1 MRDLEELMRPA
12 AAVLEPYDPA
22 FAAVDVNLSA
32 NENSFGV
39 PPAVRDAML
48 RALAQT
54 AASRYPEA
62 LAPALRAELAAWHGI
77 DPARI
82 IVGNGGDELI
92 FNLFLAFGGD
102 GAKVVNCPPTFSIY
116 GLYAGLLGCTVADV
130 PRDPETFAVDGE
142 ALLAAAADARI
153 TIVTTPNNPTGTL
166 APLALIERLC
176 AATEGLVLAD
186 EAYLEFA
193 DSPSSLALLDAL
205 PNLVVLR
212 TLSKAFAFAGG
223 RIGYA
228 LASPKIIAAFAA
240 VRQPYS
246 VNALSQAAA
255 VVAVRERAAYEGTL
269 RSIIEGRAWLAGELS
284 KLEGVRVWPSAANF
298 LLVRLPD
305 AHGIWERLRDGYSI
319 LVRDFSRTP
328 GLEDCLRITV
338 GTPRENE
345 RVVAA
350 IAELLGKDPS

>member
-22 FAAVDVNLSA
+22 FTAVDINLSA

-54 AASRYPEA
+54 AANRYPEA
-62 LAPALRAELAAWHGI
+62 LAPAFRAELAAWHGV
-77 DPARI
+77 DPAQI

-116 GLYAGLLGCTVADV
+116 KLYAELLGCAVADV
-130 PRDPETFAVDGE
+130 PRDPKTFALDEE
-142 ALLAAAADARI
+142 ALLAEAADARI
-153 TIVTTPNNPTGTL
+153 TVVTTPNNPTGTL
-166 APLALIERLC
+166 APLALVERLC

-193 DSPSSLALLDAL
+193 GSASSIALLGAC
-205 PNLVVLR
+205 PNLIVLR

-228 LASPKIIAAFAA
+228 LAAPKIIDAFAA

-246 VNALSQAAA
+246 VNVLSQAAA
-255 VVAVRERAAYEGTL
+255 VVAVRERAAYEDVL
-269 RSIIEGRAWLAGELS
+269 RSIIDGRTWLAEELS
-284 KLEGVRVWPSAANF
+284 QIEGVRVWPSFANF

-305 AHGIWERLRDGYSI
+305 AHNVWKRLRDGYSI
-319 LVRDFSRTP
+319 LVRDFSQVS

-338 GTPRENE
+338 GTPCENE
-345 RVVAA
+345 RVAAA
-350 IAELLGKDPS
+350 IAELLGKDTP